1 VHRTLVPD
9 MRAGRVLLSAFT
21 RHVGAFH
28 AGLAAPKGWRVF
40 VKMCRSE
47 ISFAELVGRRPV
59 RMAMAL
65 LNRM

>member
-1 VHRTLVPD
+1 
-9 MRAGRVLLSAFT
+9 VLLSAFT

-59 RMAMAL
+59 RMALAL
-65 LNRM
+65 LNRT

>member
-1 VHRTLVPD
+1 

-21 RHVGAFH
+21 RHAGAFH
-28 AGLAAPKGWRVF
+28 TGLATPKGWRVF
-40 VKMCRSE
+40 AKMCRSE
-47 ISFAELVGRRPV
+47 MSFAEIVGRRPV